1 MDDYYKHD
9 DFVNNF
15 NVCHIDNLC
24 QGYTDNSYNNGYLQ
38 FSWTFNLIL
47 NI

>member
-15 NVCHIDNLC
+15 NVCHIDNLVKAILITLIIMVIC
-24 QGYTDNSYNNGYLQ
+24 NSLGHL
-38 FSWTFNLIL
+38 T
-47 NI
+47 